1 MKVGDLVKIDDVY
14 PKFKGKVG
22 LIIEERKGGVD
33 QFIVNVEGKTHR
45 FFIDKDYL
53 EVLNRPINRHVA

>member
-14 PKFKGKVG
+14 PKYEGKVG

-33 QFIVNVEGKTHR
+33 QFIVNVEGKAHQ
-45 FFIDKDYL
+45 FFIHKDYL
-53 EVLNRPINRHVA
+53 EILNESR